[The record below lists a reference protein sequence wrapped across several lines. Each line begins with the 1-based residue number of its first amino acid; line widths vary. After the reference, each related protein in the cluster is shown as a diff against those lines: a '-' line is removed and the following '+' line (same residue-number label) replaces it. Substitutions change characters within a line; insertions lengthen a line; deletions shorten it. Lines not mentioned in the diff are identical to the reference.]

1 MTTTTDTSH
10 PKETRGFQTE
20 VRELLHLMIHSLY
33 SNREIFL
40 RELVSNASDACDRLR
55 FAALDDA
62 ALYEGDAEL
71 AIRIDWDPAARTVTV
86 SDNGIGMSRDEV
98 IANIGTIAK
107 SGTREF
113 AAALTGDAAKDARL
127 IGQFGVGFY
136 SSFLVADRVT
146 LETRRA
152 GQDAGEG
159 VRWES
164 NGEGE
169 YTIEPAS
176 LARRGT
182 TVTLH
187 LRAEMDE
194 FLSHARLAGIVR
206 KYSDHIALP
215 IRMPKEAWDADAKA
229 MRKGAEDETVNSA
242 SALWAR
248 PKSEITDEQ
257 YAEFYKHVAHD
268 WEAPLAHVHARVE
281 GRTEYTQLLF
291 IPSHAPFDLWD
302 RDHRRGLKLYV
313 RRVFIMDEAQQL
325 LPAWL
330 RFVRGVVDAADLP
343 LNVSREILQA
353 SRDVETIRAGCT
365 KRVLSLLEELAEKDK
380 DKYATFW
387 STFGK
392 VLKEGIV
399 EEPGNR
405 ERIAKLL
412 RFASTR
418 GENATQDVALADYV
432 ARMKEGQDAIW
443 YVTAETHAAAAGS
456 PHLEVFR
463 RKGLEVLLLSDRI
476 DEWLVTSLDTF
487 EGKPLRSVARGT
499 LDLDLF
505 ADEAE
510 KSAHKEAEAKLAP
523 ALGRVK
529 ELLGDRVADVRAS
542 ARLTD
547 SPACLV
553 VGEGETSA
561 HLERILR
568 AAGHEAPQGK
578 PVLELNPGHPLVQRL
593 GADDA
598 HLADW
603 ANVLFDQALLAE
615 GAPLPDP
622 AAFVRSMNAL
632 MVDLAQSRKE
642 GV

>member
-1 MTTTTDTSH
+1 
-10 PKETRGFQTE
+10 
-20 VRELLHLMIHSLY
+20 
-33 SNREIFL
+33 
-40 RELVSNASDACDRLR
+40 
-55 FAALDDA
+55 
-62 ALYEGDAEL
+62 
-71 AIRIDWDPAARTVTV
+71 
-86 SDNGIGMSRDEV
+86 
-98 IANIGTIAK
+98 
-107 SGTREF
+107 
-113 AAALTGDAAKDARL
+113 
-127 IGQFGVGFY
+127 
-136 SSFLVADRVT
+136 
-146 LETRRA
+146 
-152 GQDAGEG
+152 
-159 VRWES
+159 
-164 NGEGE
+164 
-169 YTIEPAS
+169 
-176 LARRGT
+176 
-182 TVTLH
+182 VTLH

-215 IRMPKEAWDADAKA
+215 IRMPKESWDAEAKA

-281 GRTEYTQLLF
+281 GRTEYTQLLYV
-291 IPSHAPFDLWD
+291 PSHAPFDLWD
-302 RDHRRGLKLYV
+302 REHRRGLKLYV

-325 LPAWL
+325 LPAYL

-365 KRVLSLLEELAEKDK
+365 KRVLSLLEDLAEKEK

-387 STFGK
+387 GLFGK
-392 VLKEGIV
+392 VLKEGVV
-399 EEPGNR
+399 EDAANR

-412 RFASTR
+412 RFASTHA
-418 GENATQDVALADYV
+418 GTPAQDVALADYV

-456 PHLEVFR
+456 PHLEAFR

-476 DEWLVTSLDTF
+476 DEWLVSSLDAF
-487 EGKPLRSVARGT
+487 DGKPLKSVARGA
-499 LDLDLF
+499 LDLDAF
-505 ADEAE
+505 ADAAE
-510 KSAHKEAEAKLAP
+510 KAAHQEAEAKLAP
-523 ALGRVK
+523 ALARVR
-529 ELLGDRVADVRAS
+529 EALGERVSDVRAS

-553 VGEGETSA
+553 VGEGEATA

-568 AAGHEAPQGK
+568 AAGHEAPHGK
-578 PVLELNPGHPLVQRL
+578 PVLELNPGHPLVRRL
-593 GADDA
+593 AEDDA

-603 ANVLFDQALLAE
+603 ASVLFDQALLAE

-632 MVDLAQSRKE
+632 MVDLAQSAKPSP
-642 GV
+642 